1 MSFDVEQNYSRENFN
16 NFLFNFLPDDFEPKQ
31 TETSF
36 DFKYITNAFKLG
48 SSNSLNLDVFEFETK
63 SKRDPR
69 VTLTREVVSCMK
81 KYGYKQNALV
91 VFYSKHSPQWRL
103 SLITTDYEAE
113 NGKVKPVYSNPKR
126 FSFMLGEGCKKH
138 TPETMLSKKVINL
151 ADLKSRFDIEVVT
164 KEFYNALFNWYE
176 WALDCVTFP
185 TGDTTKT
192 KNGSYR
198 VHQSKEKNE
207 LNLIRLITRFMFVW
221 FIKQKDLI
229 PAWIFDRNELNKV
242 LADFDPESTACGNYY
257 NAIIQNLFFATLNK
271 KIEERA
277 FADDT
282 KIKYNKQF
290 GVKNYYRDNAQ
301 KSFFRETNKQIIERF
316 ISVPFL
322 NGGLFECL
330 DSLRDDKTGTKNI
343 QVFTDGFTRVPEW
356 MAFIPNQLFWHADDG
371 VHEGLI
377 NILNRYNFTVEENT
391 PADVQVALDPEL
403 LGKVF
408 ENLLGTYN
416 PETKDTARKSSGS
429 FYTPRIVV
437 HFMIDE
443 ALKNYLQQTVKNITE
458 KQIAELFNDDELN
471 YRGNNAEDIVHAI
484 KAVTVLDPACGS
496 GAFPMGMLQRM
507 VHLIKKCNGC
517 SDDEAEVYRLKL
529 QLIENCL
536 YGVDIQPIAVQICKL
551 RFFISLICEQTKTE
565 NKAENYGFNPL
576 PNLETKFVAA
586 DSLIGK
592 NKNSGLSL
600 MSAGI
605 EEIKNQ
611 LQAQRHAHFTAQTA
625 EEKACCRQKDKELRN
640 LLANQLEEDGW
651 CDENDAKQ
659 LAAWNPYDQNAVSPF
674 FDAEWMFNIKNG
686 FDIVIGNPPYIQLQ
700 DNSGRLSQLY
710 KPMQFK
716 SFKSTGDIYQLFYE
730 RGISLL
736 KEGGHLVFI
745 TSNKWMRAGY
755 GETTRK
761 FFAEHTQPKLLI
773 DLAGEKVF
781 VNATVDVN
789 ILLLQKGNY
798 KNQTLAAK
806 GNLAW
811 LEKRSDKDILH
822 NTLTFPH
829 DGESWVILSEIEQ
842 SIKKKIEAI
851 GTPLKDWNVNIY
863 RGILTGCN
871 EAFIIDKATRDELI
885 QKSPKSA
892 DIIRP
897 ILRGR
902 DIKRYSY
909 DFADLYLINTHNG
922 IRDKNIPPVNVNDY
936 PAIKAHLDT
945 YWDKISVRDDQ
956 GETPYNLR
964 NCAYMEDFSRPKIIY
979 AELAQGSAFILDK
992 NLNYMILQT
1001 GYIIVGDNLEYLLA
1015 FLNSKLIE
1023 WAFRR
1028 FYSIELGNTGLRWLK
1043 QYVENLPIPVFT
1055 NTNIQ
1060 KELAKVAL
1068 EKPKYANS
1076 KINDLIYQLYGLT
1089 KEETEFIKTMNY
1101 NSTCQEISRSG
1112 VDSNVKLC

>member
-113 NGKVKPVYSNPKR
+113 NEKVKSVYSNPKR

-138 TPETMLSKKVINL
+138 TPETMLSKKVTNL

-192 KNGSYR
+192 KNGTYR
-198 VHQSKEKNE
+198 VHRSKEKNE

-301 KSFFRETNKQIIERF
+301 KSFFRETNEQIIERF

-484 KAVTVLDPACGS
+484 KTVTVLDPACGS

-507 VHLIKKCNGC
+507 VQLIKKCNGC

-625 EEKACCRQKDKELRN
+625 EEKAHCRQKDKELRN

-686 FDIVIGNPPYIQLQ
+686 FDIVIGNPPYIDSERMKNKGIDWQRKVLQ
-700 DNSGRLSQLY
+700 SKFKNLSGNWDIYMAFFELGLSLSSIVSFITPDKWLSKGFGLKFRENQVRNRLSLIA
-710 KPMQFK
+710 KAGNKVFK
-716 SFKSTGDIYQLFYE
+716 S
-730 RGISLL
+730 
-736 KEGGHLVFI
+736 
-745 TSNKWMRAGY
+745 
-755 GETTRK
+755 
-761 FFAEHTQPKLLI
+761 
-773 DLAGEKVF
+773 
-781 VNATVDVN
+781 ATVDAVITLFTRTTSELKAYNFITDKKVELIN
-789 ILLLQKGNY
+789 I
-798 KNQTLAAK
+798 KNIKNIKSPFLIDFMFSPNNPLIEK
-806 GNLAW
+806 INLV
-811 LEKRSDKDILH
+811 KY
-822 NTLTFPH
+822 
-829 DGESWVILSEIEQ
+829 
-842 SIKKKIEAI
+842 
-851 GTPLKDWNVNIY
+851 NINKY
-863 RGILTGCN
+863 CN
-871 EAFIIDKATRDELI
+871 CEGACATRDFYIVKDLI
-885 QKSPKSA
+885 RENANPNLNQYYKLINTGTIGRYYNKWNLKPISFGGKFNYPVVKKADFDKKLGKTYIERAKSPK
-892 DIIRP
+892 IIMKGLNLLDVCIDEKAEFLP
-897 ILRGR
+897 GKSTLVICSTDVLLLKILM
-902 DIKRYSY
+902 
-909 DFADLYLINTHNG
+909 G
-922 IRDKNIPPVNVNDY
+922 I
-936 PAIKAHLDT
+936 
-945 YWDKISVRDDQ
+945 
-956 GETPYNLR
+956 
-964 NCAYMEDFSRPKIIY
+964 
-979 AELAQGSAFILDK
+979 
-992 NLNYMILQT
+992 
-1001 GYIIVGDNLEYLLA
+1001 
-1015 FLNSKLIE
+1015 LNSKLAI
-1023 WAFRR
+1023 WYIKNKYQSSSYCGGITFTKDMINS
-1028 FYSIELGNTGLRWLK
+1028 F
-1043 QYVENLPIPVFT
+1043 PIPDLSRIKKTKILDIV
-1055 NTNIQ
+1055 NIILDI
-1060 KELAKVAL
+1060 KRETPSRDTTAL
-1068 EKPKYANS
+1068 EQE
-1076 KINDLIYQLYGLT
+1076 IDVLVYQLYGLT
-1089 KEETEFIKTMNY
+1089 EDE
-1101 NSTCQEISRSG
+1101 
-1112 VDSNVKLC
+1112 VKVVEGK